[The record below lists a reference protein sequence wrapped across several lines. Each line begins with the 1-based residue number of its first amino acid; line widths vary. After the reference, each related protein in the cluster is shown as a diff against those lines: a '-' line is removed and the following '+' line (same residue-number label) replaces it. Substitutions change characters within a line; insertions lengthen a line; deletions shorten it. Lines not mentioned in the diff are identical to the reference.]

1 MANTISTF
9 NQTNVELKFSLFNNV
24 FSMFNTFNQTNVEL
38 KAIHNTTIYDCGLFL
53 LFIKSKI
60 QFFESKIGVAKAD
73 YNRRKTIKIYF

>member
-1 MANTISTF
+1 MKLKTKY
-9 NQTNVELKFSLFNNV
+9 NVK
-24 FSMFNTFNQTNVEL
+24 
-38 KAIHNTTIYDCGLFL
+38 